1 MWRAMKVIWH
11 LKKNVT
17 SFEKQIN
24 IQTKENQQNPCQLSG
39 IYLGDYIFPVFG
51 GKAFY
56 FITDYWYMDKV
67 LLRNGT
73 GQLARLNY
81 GKIEKV

>member
-1 MWRAMKVIWH
+1 MESTW
-11 LKKNVT
+11 
-17 SFEKQIN
+17 
-24 IQTKENQQNPCQLSG
+24 EN
-39 IYLGDYIFPVFG
+39 IFPVFG
-51 GKAFY
+51 RKAFY

-81 GKIEKV
+81 GKIENV